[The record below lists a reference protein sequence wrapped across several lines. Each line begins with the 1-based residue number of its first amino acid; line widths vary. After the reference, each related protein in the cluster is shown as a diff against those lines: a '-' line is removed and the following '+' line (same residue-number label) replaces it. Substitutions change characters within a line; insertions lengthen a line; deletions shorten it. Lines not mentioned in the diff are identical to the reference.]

1 MQKMEK
7 RPNLLL
13 SAPLT
18 EGGYA
23 TPDER
28 TPQAI
33 ADNVSEIAAN
43 GALPAKGV
51 NGTAE
56 KHHSAKEGPMQP
68 KLPTDASSLEQRKQS
83 LRRTQSLSRKG

>member
-1 MQKMEK
+1 MTLGEW
-7 RPNLLL
+7 
-13 SAPLT
+13 
-18 EGGYA
+18 
-23 TPDER
+23 

-33 ADNVSEIAAN
+33 ADNVSENPAN
-43 GALPAKGV
+43 GAWPAKGA
-51 NGTAE
+51 NGTTG